1 MGVVAALG
9 KEGNEGAVPMLPLSP
24 AKAKMGNAVRARRNL
39 ATALAAWAITVAAV
53 GAPCLAAPS
62 DAAYTVANYPVD
74 ATAGNAVAAKQ
85 QAIADGQ
92 QAAFRALLKRIVPV
106 TAYKQL
112 SRVSGIKAADLISG
126 VTVRSERNS
135 SIAYLANLDFS
146 YQADAVRSA
155 LSRQGIPV
163 VDEQAPP
170 VIVVTVTLQG
180 NPPDAKNDTGLWRRA
195 WTGLDLAHTITPV
208 KVDDLKP
215 AIPSDTVN
223 ALLAGDGTGLRAL
236 NDTYGTPLVV
246 LAIADPDTASK
257 KLTVT
262 LAGRDAVGPL
272 LLKRTYRN
280 ADGDLDYAS
289 QLAAVVSLGVLEGR
303 WKAVKSGAGQQTAAN
318 VPVWSASTGAGGEDV
333 SFLAQ
338 FVNPAQWDQIRTQL
352 LDTPGIDA
360 LNIASVSD
368 RDAAVS
374 LKYPGGA
381 RSLANA
387 LGARGLSLIYADGG
401 WVLRPNY

>member
-1 MGVVAALG
+1 M
-9 KEGNEGAVPMLPLSP
+9 
-24 AKAKMGNAVRARRNL
+24 
-39 ATALAAWAITVAAV
+39 
-53 GAPCLAAPS
+53 AAPADS
-62 DAAYTVANYPVD
+62 AYTVANYPVD
-74 ATAGNAVAAKQ
+74 ATAENAVAAKQ

-112 SRVSGIKAADLISG
+112 TRVADVKAADLISG
-126 VTVRSERNS
+126 VTVRSERDS
-135 SIAYLANLDFS
+135 STAYLASLDFS
-146 YQADAVRSA
+146 YQADAVRSI
-155 LSRQGIPV
+155 LSRQGIPF

-170 VIVVTVTLQG
+170 VILVTAMLQG
-180 NPPDAKNDTGLWRRA
+180 NPPETKNDTGLWRRA
-195 WTGLDLAHTITPV
+195 WTGLDLVHTIAPLNV
-208 KVDDLKP
+208 VDLKP
-215 AIPSDTVN
+215 AIHSDTVN
-223 ALLAGDGTGLRAL
+223 ALLAGDGAVLSAL
-236 NDTYGTPLVV
+236 NDAYGTPRVV
-246 LAIADPDTASK
+246 LAIAESDTAAK

-280 ADGDLDYAS
+280 SDGDLDYAS

-303 WKAVKSGAGQQTAAN
+303 WKAVKSGTSQQPAAN
-318 VPVWSASTGAGGEDV
+318 VPVWAASTGVGGEDV
-333 SFLAQ
+333 SFIAQ

-352 LDTPGIDA
+352 LDTPGIDDM
-360 LNIASVSD
+360 NIASVSN
-368 RDAAVS
+368 RDADVS
-374 LKYPGGA
+374 LKYPGGV